1 MARKNLSRLLKQC
14 TLVFLLAAL
23 AHNAFAQDHG
33 KVFPITTTATSYST
47 QDNSYEDGNT
57 ASGVRLVFA
66 APKTGLFKFTF
77 DATSSDYYVWKCTDD
92 TYASCG
98 SYLKDVDG
106 TSWSQT
112 ISVRKGDSVFYL
124 LKEYNYPS
132 ATNAAKPFE
141 VSYSEELSYVITIKG
156 AATWDTAVSQ
166 STYSVYINAVGRLPA
181 GQAFVEWKLDSGTG
195 TFSDSSSSATYFYPS
210 SDAVISID
218 SKPFSIYALGEKN
231 SSFTYDVNGV
241 QKNSYYEVATS
252 YSVSD
257 TGCFALLV
265 KTDYTS
271 YIYAYGTD
279 GSLTATASTLQCN
292 YSDTCRYLFC
302 ANAGESRYFGLV
314 QTYSSNKSDIVT
326 ARVAKAVKI
335 SADTAGYGYVRVAGS
350 SYAYDSTHIAGDSV
364 SLIAYAYSGAKF
376 NHWEKVS
383 GKCSIVDSTMANTS
397 VVPKGDCRVKA
408 VFTDGPVFSIT
419 SKSKNY
425 SLAKDYYSQS
435 ATSGVRFM
443 FVAPDDGAYA
453 VQFKAKDVSNSYTFT
468 RYLNSFFNTSVWS
481 VSNLSEKSDSLYL
494 SKNDTVFYTV
504 NLYSGSYDS
513 LFSVKYSTLKSYKIT
528 LTSASKQCSTS
539 VSREI
544 VPEGVFV
551 SYVGYSIPEFRPG
564 GFVVKKGKAVV
575 QDSLPASIT
584 LKVSSDV
591 SLELQCESSNL
602 LNITNKK
609 IFRIPE
615 RDFYEMDPSSGL
627 RFRYIAPTTDL
638 YAIRATAKG
647 FSGSYQL
654 YGSDSLFSSAQRT
667 LSLSP
672 RSSQT
677 FYITPQKGD
686 ILYFKAVASYA
697 EYYDDSVAVY
707 AIPGASVE
715 VEGKAYAD
723 TVAVGDSLAISVILD
738 SSYVG
743 YHFVSWK
750 VSSGA
755 GVFKDSSLTTTY
767 FIPSTTTAKVSVK
780 KKKVT
785 IYPLT
790 DKFTDFTYKADGA
803 WTPSYEYGVWTVY
816 TAKDTGMYVLLQE
829 SLSPWYVYD
838 YYGDS
843 TFSSSAT
850 TLCYNTSPSSTDP
863 PLRSFFNVT
872 TANSS
877 RYFFFRTTDEYFLK
891 DTIRARVV
899 KTAKVRT
906 DTVGGGAVY
915 IAGSGYSYDST
926 HIAGDTLSLTAAAA
940 SNQRFDHWAKTSGKC
955 TILDSTARNT
965 QLVIKGDCNVR
976 AYFRDG
982 IVYPITAT
990 PTSYT
995 IADDYYVV
1003 DPTYGVWFSFKAP
1016 SAGVYA
1022 IVTSWTNSNYFQYYR
1037 YDSTNTSYSFYR
1049 SQSGTIVDTLVM
1061 DAGDSVTVKVYAAT
1075 TNADSAYP
1083 FWISYST
1090 SKVALELVA
1099 DSNGSVSPRIYDP
1112 AWKGSKYFIG
1122 ATANIGYRF
1131 DSWELAAGSSVI
1143 DDRSSRNTLV
1153 TVNNSSKYIAHFRKA
1168 AVQKLTKK
1176 VKTFNYLDH
1185 YYSDRTG
1192 SAVYFTW
1199 TPPDTSWYMVHIEST
1214 EKLAARWYTFGTDTT
1229 FLGGSYS
1236 VTPAGISGT
1245 SATFSFQSTAGEPI
1259 YWALIDSITSY
1270 IPDQTFTAHVA
1281 VPYIL
1286 TVSTEPKGR
1295 VNPSGQVGLYPGTDT
1310 AAYAMSYGGYV
1321 FDKWVVVSGKAD
1333 ISDPTS
1339 AKIRVKPKT
1348 DACEIKATYT
1358 FDLATEPELSITGL
1372 DLSDFPGICASVI
1385 VKDKNTGKSIAGL
1398 DSNDFVLF
1406 QDSKA
1411 LPVQVS
1417 STESSGGV
1425 SVAIVVDE
1433 SGSMDGTRM
1442 IQAQESI
1449 RKFIEEMSAFD
1460 RTAIVGFD
1468 GYSATV
1474 HQAMTSDRSLLLA
1487 AVSRL
1492 DANGNTNI
1500 LNGAYTGLEQIVGE
1514 TNPTAVIIFSDG
1526 GDNSSTISSQSVIDY
1541 AKSLNTVIHSVAVG
1555 SDIKD
1560 PLKTI
1565 SDGTGGSYTYA
1576 PTADQLASIYISI
1589 RNSIQATYSI
1599 CYESPD
1605 TVVNGDD
1612 HEVVV
1617 KTKFLN
1623 KTASDTAYWSEK
1635 YMPPVVKLTKN
1646 TKKLIG
1652 VKQTEGDSL
1661 VIKVYVTSVDSIAS
1675 VMLYMRTSSPNA
1687 SASYSA
1693 YQMTHEKDSL
1703 WSLVIPGSRVVA
1715 PGIDFYVIAK
1725 NTSGLVGKSPQVSTP
1740 SNEPYTIPVG
1750 NYAPTVEYMPVTC
1763 VDTTEGNNELT
1774 FTIKDDDGINT
1785 ARFYYRSAGSVIFTN
1800 KKMTHVKKSDDWTV
1814 TLPASAFGSD
1824 KIEFYVRAIDKKGV
1838 SARWE
1843 KFTNTFVEACRD
1855 SNAMVEDVPDT
1866 IKIVN
1871 GEKEG
1876 KEITRLTESISLS
1889 LVTEDFTSKRDTVTV
1904 SLSCLVSGDVES
1916 TVKMVEVRNGYY
1928 ETQKPIA
1935 KNEYEAKKNDGKI
1948 SCAATDTLVA
1958 VYKDPLYG
1966 TYARDSVFIGDDVKI
1981 SYQFMDAKC
1990 KTDLD
1995 SVQTSTSANFCLKV
2009 FAPSPSLYDAD
2020 TLKLTLFTD
2029 QGDSIRVEAVET
2041 DDYSLEYTYK
2051 GTFYFVEDSASLKK
2065 SHLDAVLDLD
2075 TTLNRVV
2082 IQGGESS
2089 DKSKLRKRDSLVVYT
2104 KYAAADF
2111 AEIYDRDLDGRAD
2124 SVRIH
2129 FKKPLKKKI
2138 ASIDTVFWNV
2148 AQGSWT
2154 DVDKKKIYITEDSTW
2169 AEARVRKA
2177 FKYGLTAPDTSAA
2190 PYLRVTKDKSEF
2202 SQKTM
2207 LLDRVGAVPVRAV
2220 KRPGQISMVEY
2231 LDASDD
2237 VAPDTLEITMSE
2249 SIKNMGKTSAW
2260 KDLFRYAKTCED
2272 TVYKPIRTNFAPI
2285 VDSAGLVWKFVLA
2298 DYAIMKDYC
2307 IMTNPKASYVDSEG
2321 NSMGRGGVKVEGR
2334 DETVYLY
2341 EVSAQQPVHG
2351 IGKKQKWIPQGG
2363 DSWEDVPDSLSVVRV
2378 ASVSPYEATI
2388 HIYDNLA
2395 NVVTTMKQKFGYN
2408 GEMEEAIRGNE
2419 QNRAKLGFLVWNHR
2433 SNRERKVGTGVYIW
2447 RIDFK
2452 FKDGHTEYRILKTGY
2467 LRRE

>member
-1 MARKNLSRLLKQC
+1 MQDYYGNLS
-14 TLVFLLAAL
+14 
-23 AHNAFAQDHG
+23 
-33 KVFPITTTATSYST
+33 AT
-47 QDNSYEDGNT
+47 
-57 ASGVRLVFA
+57 
-66 APKTGLFKFTF
+66 TF
-77 DATSSDYYVWKCTDD
+77 DV
-92 TYASCG
+92 
-98 SYLKDVDG
+98 
-106 TSWSQT
+106 
-112 ISVRKGDSVFYL
+112 
-124 LKEYNYPS
+124 NY
-132 ATNAAKPFE
+132 T
-141 VSYSEELSYVITIKG
+141 EELSYVITIKG
-156 AATWDTAVSQ
+156 ATNRDTAIVRGN
-166 STYSVYINAVGRLPA
+166 TLTINAAGRLPA

-195 TFSDSSSSATYFYPS
+195 SFDDSSASVTYFYPS
-210 SDAVISID
+210 SNAVISID
-218 SKPFSIYALGEKN
+218 TKPFSIYALGEQN
-231 SSFTYDVNGV
+231 SSFTYDANGV
-241 QKNSYYEVATS
+241 QKNSYYEVPTS

-271 YIYAYGTD
+271 SVYSYGND
-279 GSLTATASTLQCN
+279 GSFTSTVSTYNCS
-292 YSDTCRYLFC
+292 YSDTCRISFC
-302 ANAGESRYFGLV
+302 ANAGEMLYYGLV

-335 SADTAGYGYVRVAGS
+335 SADTVGSGYVHVAGS

-364 SLIAYAYSGAKF
+364 SLYAYAYSGAKF
-376 NHWEKVS
+376 NHWTKVS
-383 GKCSIVDSTMANTS
+383 GKCTIVDSTMASTK
-397 VVPKGDCRVKA
+397 VVPKGDCRLKA

-419 SKSKNY
+419 SKAKSY
-425 SLAKDYYSQS
+425 SVGKDYYSQDAS
-435 ATSGVRFM
+435 SGVRFM

-453 VQFKAKDVSNSYTFT
+453 VQFKAKDASSSYSIT
-468 RYLNSFFNTSVWS
+468 RYANSLFSSTVWTA
-481 VSNLSEKSDSLYL
+481 SNQSEKADSVYL
-494 SKNDTVFYTV
+494 SKNDTLFYTV
-504 NLYSGSYDS
+504 YTYSGSYDS
-513 LFSVKYSTLKSYKIT
+513 LFTAKYSTLKSYKIS

-539 VSREI
+539 VSKEI

-551 SYVGYSIPEFRPG
+551 TFLGYSNSGFRPG

-575 QDSLPASIT
+575 QDSLPASIK

-591 SLELQCESSNL
+591 SLELQCEGAHL
-602 LNITNKK
+602 LNITDKK

-615 RDFYEMDPSSGL
+615 RDFYEMSPSSGL

-647 FSGSYQL
+647 YSGSFQL
-654 YGSDSLFSSAQRT
+654 FGADSLFSSAQRT

-672 RSSQT
+672 RTSQT
-677 FYITPQKGD
+677 FYVTPQKGD
-686 ILYFKAVASYA
+686 ILYFMAYTSYLD
-697 EYYDDSVAVY
+697 YYDDSVAVY

-715 VEGKAYAD
+715 VEGKGYAD
-723 TVAVGDSLAISVILD
+723 TVAVGDSLAINIALD
-738 SSYVG
+738 STYAG
-743 YHFVSWK
+743 YHFIGWK
-750 VSSGA
+750 VSSGT
-755 GVFKDSSLTTTY
+755 GKFTDSTKMSSY
-767 FIPSTTTAKVSVK
+767 FIPSSTTAKVSVK
-780 KKKVT
+780 KSKGT
-785 IYPLT
+785 IYSLT
-790 DKFTDFTYKADGA
+790 DKYSDFTYSADGA
-803 WTPSYEYGVWTVY
+803 WTPSLEYGVWTKY
-816 TAKDTGMYVLLQE
+816 AAKDTGLYVLQQE
-829 SLSPWYVYD
+829 SLSPWYLYD

-843 TFSSSAT
+843 TFSSSSN
-850 TLCYNTSPSSTDP
+850 LLDYNTAPSSTDP
-863 PLRSFFNVT
+863 PRRTFFYVS

-877 RYFFFRTTDEYFLK
+877 RYFFFRTTDAIFMK

-899 KTAKVRT
+899 KTAKIRV
-906 DTVGGGAVY
+906 DTVGGGTVY
-915 IAGSGYSYDST
+915 VANSSYSYDST
-926 HIAGDTLSLTAAAA
+926 HIAGDTIPLSAYAA
-940 SNQRFDHWAKTSGKC
+940 SDQRFDHWAKTSGKC
-955 TILDSTARNT
+955 TILDSTARFT
-965 QLVIKGDCNVR
+965 QLVIKGDCKVR

-995 IADDYYVV
+995 VAKDYHVV
-1003 DPTYGVWFSFKAP
+1003 DLSDGVWFSFKAP

-1022 IVTSWTNSNYFQYYR
+1022 IVTSWTNSNYLTYYR
-1037 YDSTNTSYSFYR
+1037 YDSTSSSYSFYR
-1049 SQSGTIVDTLVM
+1049 NQSGTIVDTLVM
-1061 DAGDSVTVKVYAAT
+1061 DAGDSVTVKVYTST
-1075 TNADSAYP
+1075 TSADTAYP

-1090 SKVALELVA
+1090 SKVALELLA
-1099 DSNGSVSPRIYDP
+1099 DSNGTVSPRIYDP
-1112 AWKGSKYFIG
+1112 AWKGAKYYIG
-1122 ATANIGYRF
+1122 ASANVGYRF
-1131 DSWELAAGSSVI
+1131 DSWELASGSSVI
-1143 DDRSSRNTLV
+1143 DDRSSKNTLV

-1168 AVQKLTKK
+1168 AIQKLTKK
-1176 VKTFNYLDH
+1176 VKTFNYRDH

-1214 EKLAARWYTFGTDTT
+1214 EKLAARWYTFGTDST
-1229 FLGGSYS
+1229 FLSGSYP
-1236 VTPAGISGT
+1236 VNPVGISGT
-1245 SATFSFQSTAGEPI
+1245 SATFSFKSTAGEPF

-1281 VPYIL
+1281 VPYVL
-1286 TVSTEPKGR
+1286 TVSSEPKGR
-1295 VNPSGQVGLYPGTDT
+1295 VNPSGQIGLYPGTDT
-1310 AAYAMSYGGYV
+1310 AAYAISYGGYV
-1321 FDKWVVVSGKAD
+1321 FDKWVVISGKAD

-1339 AKIRVKPKT
+1339 AKIRIKPKT
-1348 DACEIKATYT
+1348 DACEIKATYA
-1358 FDLATEPELSITGL
+1358 FDLSTEPELNITGL
-1372 DLSDFPGICASVI
+1372 DLSDFPGICASVV

-1406 QDSKA
+1406 QDNKA
-1411 LPVQVS
+1411 VPVQVS

-1433 SGSMDGTRM
+1433 SGSMSGTP
-1442 IQAQESI
+1442 IAQAKESI

-1460 RTAIVGFD
+1460 RTAIVGFT
-1468 GYSATV
+1468 GSSTRV
-1474 HQAMTSDRSLLLA
+1474 HQTMTSDKSLLLA
-1487 AVSRL
+1487 A
-1492 DANGNTNI
+1492 ANGLSATGGTNI
-1500 LNGAYTGLEQIVGE
+1500 CDGAYSGLQQVVGE
-1514 TNPTAVIIFSDG
+1514 TNPTAVIVFSDG
-1526 GDNSSTISSQSVIDY
+1526 YDGGNNVSSQQVIDY

-1560 PLKTI
+1560 PLKTL

-1589 RNSIQATYSI
+1589 RNSVQATYSI
-1599 CYESPD
+1599 CYESQD

-1635 YMPPVVKLTKN
+1635 FMPPVVKLTKN

-1687 SASYSA
+1687 SANYSA
-1693 YQMTHEKDSL
+1693 FQMTHEKDSL
-1703 WSLVIPGSRVVA
+1703 WSFVVPGSRVVA

-1750 NYAPTVEYMPVTC
+1750 NYAPSIEYMPVTC
-1763 VDTTEGNNELT
+1763 VDTTEDNSELT
-1774 FTIKDDDGINT
+1774 FTIKDDDGISS
-1785 ARFYYRSAGSVIFTN
+1785 ARFYYRSAGAVIFTN
-1800 KKMTHVKKSDDWTV
+1800 KKMTHVKKSNDWTV
-1814 TLPASAFGSD
+1814 SLPPSAFGSN
-1824 KIEFYVRAIDKKGV
+1824 KIEFYVRAIDKLGV
-1838 SARWE
+1838 SSRWE
-1843 KFTNTFVEACRD
+1843 KFSNTFVEACRD
-1855 SNAMVEDVPDT
+1855 SNAMVDDVLDT
-1866 IKIVN
+1866 IKIKN

-1928 ETQKPIA
+1928 ETQNPIA
-1935 KNEYEAKKNDGKI
+1935 KNEYEVKKNDGKI

-1990 KTDLD
+1990 NTDLD
-1995 SVQTSTSANFCLKV
+1995 SVQTSTTANFCLKV
-2009 FAPSPSLYDAD
+2009 FAPSPSLYDPD

-2041 DDYSLEYTYK
+2041 SDYSLEYTYK
-2051 GTFYFVEDSASLKK
+2051 GSFYFVEDSASLKK
-2065 SHLDAVLDLD
+2065 SRLDAVLDLD

-2082 IQGGESS
+2082 IQGGASS

-2111 AEIYDRDLDGRAD
+2111 AEIYDRNLDGRAD

-2148 AQGSWT
+2148 AQGPWT
-2154 DVDKKKIYITEDSTW
+2154 DVDSKNIHITEDSTW
-2169 AEARVRKA
+2169 AEARVRKS

-2190 PYLRVTKDKSEF
+2190 PYLRVTKDKKEF

-2207 LLDRVGAVPVRAV
+2207 LVDRVGAVPARAV

-2249 SIKNMGKTSAW
+2249 SIKNMGKPSAW
-2260 KDLFRYAKTCED
+2260 KDLFRYAKTCDD
-2272 TVYKPIRTNFAPI
+2272 TVYKPIRTNFDPI

-2298 DYAIMKDYC
+2298 DYAIMKDNC
-2307 IMTNPKASYVDSEG
+2307 IMTNPKATYVDSEG

-2351 IGKKQKWIPQGG
+2351 IGKKGKWIPQDG
-2363 DSWEDVPDSLSVVRV
+2363 DSWEDVPDSLTVVRV
-2378 ASVSPYEATI
+2378 SSVSPYEATI

-2408 GEMEEAIRGNE
+2408 GEMEKAIRGNE